1 MAHHRQPG
9 DLKLL
14 REALKKIFIFSD
26 IVQKGGRGQNQITI
40 FGALEILT
48 SLEGMG
54 YLESPPFGL
63 EMSLFL
69 QGSRGLK
76 RTTLSLCRFISI
88 GLGGV
93 GVKAILD
100 NVTKY
105 EGFFKASL
113 IKVIGKGQGKVR

>member
-1 MAHHRQPG
+1 
-9 DLKLL
+9 
-14 REALKKIFIFSD
+14 
-26 IVQKGGRGQNQITI
+26 
-40 FGALEILT
+40 
-48 SLEGMG
+48 MG

-76 RTTLSLCRFISI
+76 RITLSLCRFISI

-105 EGFFKASL
+105 EVVILKASL
-113 IKVIGKGQGKVR
+113 IKVRGRSDDGQGVR